1 MENSSLNTYKIVRK
15 LGEGGGGI
23 VYLAYHTRLQKQVV
37 LKEIKNSHKIKNC
50 RREVDI
56 LKGLHHTYLPEV
68 YDFIEIDGHL

>member
-37 LKEIKNSHKIKNC
+37 LKEIKNSHKIKNF

-56 LKGLHHTYLPEV
+56 LKRCPSCTSC
-68 YDFIEIDGHL
+68 

>member
-37 LKEIKNSHKIKNC
+37 KERKAHRIGLRGGCSWRYSHRCTN
-50 RREVDI
+50 
-56 LKGLHHTYLPEV
+56 
-68 YDFIEIDGHL
+68 

>member
-37 LKEIKNSHKIKNC
+37 LKENKNSHKIRTVEEKL
-50 RREVDI
+50 I
-56 LKGLHHTYLPEV
+56 
-68 YDFIEIDGHL
+68 F